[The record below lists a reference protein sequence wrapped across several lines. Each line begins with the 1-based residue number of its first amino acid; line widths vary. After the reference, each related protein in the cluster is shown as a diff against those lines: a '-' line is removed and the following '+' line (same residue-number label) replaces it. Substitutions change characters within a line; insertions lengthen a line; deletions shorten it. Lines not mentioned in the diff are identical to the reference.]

1 MNTLRDEIAKV
12 AFELYEKRGRGGG
25 SHLDD
30 WLEAEKIVMARH
42 SMSAEAKGKPL
53 KAEKQKTRRRA
64 QKEKETEAAAKV
76 SPRKKITAKKAPAKK
91 TV

>member
-42 SMSAEAKGKPL
+42 SVVAEGEGKPL
-53 KAEKQKTRRRA
+53 KTKKRKTSARA
-64 QKEKETEAAAKV
+64 LKEKETETAAKV
-76 SPRKKITAKKAPAKK
+76 SPRKKTTAKKAPAKK

>member
-1 MNTLRDEIAKV
+1 LNTLRDEIAKV

-30 WLEAEKIVMARH
+30 WLEAERIVMARH
-42 SMSAEAKGKPL
+42 SVAVEATGKPL
-53 KAEKQKTRRRA
+53 KTEKQKTRART
-64 QKEKETEAAAKV
+64 QKGKETETAAKV
-76 SPRKKITAKKAPAKK
+76 SPRKKTTAKKAPAKK